1 MIILTKNRVPFLLV
15 ILVSMM
21 ISCNQLEKHGKK
33 FQNNAGDSV
42 SYYITKIGKSK
53 NPQTQL
59 QYADKAYQ
67 FALKSDSYVF
77 WDAFQAK
84 YQLIKSIE
92 PHREEQFLSEYE
104 SHAKKKRDTLN
115 TANAFYEKGKFYDKK
130 GNSVKAFKNFN
141 DSKLHYQ
148 LLKDSLQIAE
158 KLLHI
163 ADIHREYNDYIGVE
177 MISTEALGFL
187 GKSLKTNI
195 DTAYA
200 SIIYNNLGMAFSNLR
215 NDSLAIASY
224 ENGLKLAR
232 NIPAQNVIKNN
243 QALVYIRSAQF
254 EKALALLK
262 PIVLLEIAG
271 ALGETDSRIL
281 DNFGNCKV
289 KSGDLSG
296 LTQIHEAHKSRIAN
310 NDSLGLIASN
320 LHLAEFHANKSK
332 NLAIKF
338 SNDAYQIAT
347 DHNSINDRLLA
358 LELLRSN
365 SHPLEREKYSEIY
378 IALQDSIVN
387 VRQQARNQFAKLRY
401 DSRLIKEENANIKA
415 QSLIK
420 NLQAEQQEM
429 QKLIAFSFVI
439 FLIIVGALLYFLIQR
454 RHQKQQINGIY
465 ETETRIAKKV
475 HDELANDIYHAL
487 TYITT
492 QDLSDVQKKE
502 TLVNNLDSIYGRTRD
517 ISRENNPIDTG
528 DDFPENLREML
539 SEFSAPNLTVLL
551 KGINDLAWSDY
562 QDQTKMIIYRVL
574 QELMVNMK
582 KHSQASIAAVRFES
596 DNKLIQVH
604 YSDNGI
610 GITAGKRVFKNGLQ
624 NVENRIKA
632 IGGSFTFDLV
642 TDKGLKITISCPSK

>member
-1 MIILTKNRVPFLLV
+1 MIILKKNRVSFLLLLLLSL
-15 ILVSMM
+15 I
-21 ISCNQLEKHGKK
+21 ISCNQSGKHGKK
-33 FQNNAGDSV
+33 LKSSAGDSV
-42 SYYITKIGKSK
+42 TYYITKIGASN
-53 NPQTQL
+53 NPKTQL

-67 FALKSDSYVF
+67 FALKSNSYIF
-77 WDAFQAK
+77 WDAFQIK
-84 YQLIKSIE
+84 YQLVKSAE
-92 PHREEQFLSEYE
+92 SHREEQFLSEYE
-104 SHAKKKRDTLN
+104 SDARKKQDTLN
-115 TANAFYEKGKFYDKK
+115 IANAFYEKGKFYNKN

-141 DSKLHYQ
+141 DSKLRYT

-163 ADIHREYNDYIGVE
+163 ADLHREYNDYIGVE
-177 MISTEALGFL
+177 MVSTEALGFL

-200 SIIYNNLGMAFSNLR
+200 SIIYNNLGMAFSNLS

-224 ENGLKLAR
+224 ESGLKLAK
-232 NIPAQNVIKNN
+232 NAEAQNIIINN
-243 QALVYIRSAQF
+243 KALVYIRSNQF
-254 EKALALLK
+254 DKALALLK
-262 PIVLLEIAG
+262 PMVLSDLSDVLPQTKA
-271 ALGETDSRIL
+271 RIL

-289 KSGDLSG
+289 KLGDFSG
-296 LTQIHEAHKSRIAN
+296 LIQIQEAHKTRIAN
-310 NDSLGLIASN
+310 NDSLGLIPSN
-320 LHLAEFHANKSK
+320 LHLAEFYADKNKSS
-332 NLAIKF
+332 AIKF
-338 SNDAYQIAT
+338 GNDAFQIAT
-347 DHNSINDRLLA
+347 DHHSINDRLLA
-358 LELLRSN
+358 LESLRAN

-378 IALQDSIVN
+378 IHLQDSIVN

-415 QSLIK
+415 QSSIK
-420 NLQAEQQEM
+420 ELQAER
-429 QKLIAFSFVI
+429 QKILKIIAYSSVLL
-439 FLIIVGALLYFLIQR
+439 LIILGALLYILMRR

-502 TLVNNLDSIYGRTRD
+502 TLINNLDSIYGRTRN

-528 DDFPENLREML
+528 DDFAENLREML
-539 SEFSAPNLTVLL
+539 SEFSTPNLTVLL
-551 KGINDLAWSDY
+551 KGINDLAWPDF
-562 QDQTKMIIYRVL
+562 QDQTKMILYRIL

-582 KHSQASIAAVRFES
+582 KHSQATIAAVRFES

-610 GITAGKRVFKNGLQ
+610 GIPAGKRIFKNGLQ